1 MNNSNTILLLFLSEA
16 PWQYYILF
24 EQFLHQ
30 LQHPFKDHVHVIRD
44 VKRRFPEAI
53 FKQYKVIAFFY
64 HDPLAN
70 LYPKQYA
77 YAKRLEKFCEEHGI
91 HLINRPEALSL
102 TSKSSQL
109 NLLHQAG
116 FRVAK
121 SYRIESTDDIRHI
134 PLEDF
139 PIFIRYDEGHDSQGG
154 HTQGPFASN
163 QEAIVTCQLE
173 IFKPNQHLKNVV
185 ALQWIDTI
193 SPDGL
198 YRKYRV
204 YATPKQVLKAFIA
217 ISTDWY
223 VHWDNTLQNNMMHQ
237 EDQTYTESPVSN
249 AEFEFFTRMVQ
260 VLDLDFCGI
269 DYAYLPSG
277 EIIVW
282 EVNPHPGL
290 EGTEEP
296 IRSRFTQLLVDYYT
310 DIMKQVSN

>member
-16 PWQYYILF
+16 PWQYYIQF

-30 LQHPFKDHVHVIRD
+30 LQHPFKDQVHVIRD
-44 VKRRFPEAI
+44 VKRKFPEAI

-64 HDPLAN
+64 HDPLAA

-77 YAKRLEKFCEEHGI
+77 YAKRLEQFCKENHI
-91 HLINRPEALSL
+91 HLINRPDPLSL
-102 TSKSSQL
+102 SSKSSQL
-109 NLLHQAG
+109 KLLRQAG

-121 SYRIESTDDIRHI
+121 TY
-134 PLEDF
+134 PLEFTEDIQRIPPNDF
-139 PIFIRYDEGHDSQGG
+139 PIFIRFDEGHDSKGG
-154 HTQGPFASN
+154 NTKGPFASY
-163 QEAIVTCQLE
+163 QEAMSNCKLDM
-173 IFKPNQHLKNVV
+173 FKPGRLLKKPV
-185 ALQWIDTI
+185 ALQWIDTM

-217 ISTDWY
+217 ISPDWY
-223 VHWDNTLQNNMMHQ
+223 VHWDNTLQNDMMQQ
-237 EDQTYTESPVSN
+237 EDQAYIESPVSS
-249 AEFEFFTRMVQ
+249 EEHIFFTRVVQ
-260 VLDLDFCGI
+260 ALDLDFCGI

-296 IRSRFTQLLVDYYT
+296 IRTRFTQLLVDYYT
-310 DIMKQVSN
+310 DIMKQVYS